1 MRKMMLMGG
10 AALAALALTPALA
23 SAQEV
28 SASGSIE
35 YTNRVD
41 ATVDVDS
48 YLDKDLT
55 LFGGTLA
62 LGLVVTDSAAVAV
75 VDNKQIL
82 AGNSVTFTEEN
93 ELNGENGYVSSVFG
107 PGVSESGQDPND
119 SLIDGVPQGN
129 IRVGFF
135 APVINNVAG
144 AGINATGNVGV
155 NMAAGQLNVQENVA
169 AIAASN
175 YNDLNTD
182 GTGDVT
188 GHTGGWASASLISLQ
203 LATDNFYGASDADT
217 LPQDDEGQGGGG
229 NNYRDRNTV
238 GAPTVGGAGNIGL
251 NEAAGAFNMQKNALV
266 IAVVADSAL
275 AEANAAVIQASYSN
289 DVAVQDTINTVE
301 GVSVTGSGNIGV
313 NLAAGV
319 GNMQQNSLVM
329 ALASGAAAP
338 PAPTNGGT
346 NGGNGGN
353 GGGNGGDPS

>member
-10 AALAALALTPALA
+10 AAFAALAMAPAMA
-23 SAQEV
+23 NAQL
-28 SASGSIE
+28 SASGSID
-35 YTNRVD
+35 YSNRVD
-41 ATVDVDS
+41 ATVDVDT

-62 LGLVVTDSAAVAV
+62 LGLVVTDSAAVAI

-82 AGNSVTFTEEN
+82 SGNSVTFEEEN
-93 ELNGENGYVSSVFG
+93 ELNGENGYVSSVYG
-107 PGVSESGQDPND
+107 PGWSESGNDPND
-119 SLIDGVPQGN
+119 SLIDGVQEGN

-144 AGINATGNVGV
+144 ANINATGNVGV

-182 GTGDVT
+182 GAGDVT

-203 LATDNFYGASDADT
+203 NSSDNFYGAVT
-217 LPQDDEGQGGGG
+217 DDELPEDDEEAGGGG

-238 GAPTVGGAGNIGL
+238 GVAVVGGTGNIGL

-266 IAVVADSAL
+266 IAIVADSAL

-289 DVAVQDTINTVE
+289 EVAVQDTINTVQ
-301 GVSVTGSGNIGV
+301 GVTVTGSGNIGV

-338 PAPTNGGT
+338 PGPPPPPPPT
-346 NGGNGGN
+346 N
-353 GGGNGGDPS
+353 GGGNGGGDPS